1 MANSVMTG
9 GFADYDLE
17 NQQLERRR
25 RMAEMLA
32 QQGMGN
38 EPKGGMV
45 GNVYVAPSWT
55 QQLSAAL
62 DGPMAAY
69 QMRGIDKQQKELG
82 QRKET
87 EMQGER
93 QKFADLLRGTPAS
106 AKVSDDQLAYGG
118 SASDSTTTQ
127 MPAVAANPS
136 EAWNFANSARDPALR
151 GAALAQLLK
160 EDEAFTLKDGERRYK
175 GGKLIAE
182 APRTQEFGTT
192 PQYEKD
198 ASSPTGFVAVV
209 YGKQGERKVIGPANP
224 MNQFTTGTVDAA
236 RSREQKMYEFN
247 NLSAADRQRIQIEAQ
262 RLGISAQDHF
272 FNTGMQAPG
281 ALALPQNAPPPQF
294 GAPQGMPP
302 QGMPQAGMPQRPMPQ
317 GVPAPGTG
325 MRAPGVGQAPQGSSK
340 AILEGELSDASNRL
354 AQAMARGDA
363 ANVERL
369 TVDIQSLQREL
380 GIKTPQTNM
389 TLPRELV
396 GPGTPHAE
404 RLRIMQEERGRQGT
418 PQGAQG
424 MPPQGAPVMSP
435 KNQQALAL
443 EAAKQKQ
450 EMDNK
455 REFNMSGLGSTID
468 DARTLLSE
476 TGKNKPTNSYMG
488 ALTDMAGQIVGY
500 SPDGSAQADKLKSL
514 QGVLTMKMPRME
526 GPQSDKDVQLYREM
540 AGQVGDNTLPVERRL
555 AALDT
560 VEQLWRKYDKSSPQ
574 PTGASGSWGDPPAG
588 AVRRK

>member
-69 QMRGIDKQQKELG
+69 QMRGIDKQQRELG

-118 SASDSTTTQ
+118 AESDSTTTQ

-136 EAWNFANSARDPALR
+136 GAWNFANSARDPALR

-160 EDEAFTLKDGERRYK
+160 EDEAFTLKPGEQRFK
-175 GGKLIAE
+175 GGKVIAGTPE
-182 APRTQEFGTT
+182 KTEFGTT

-198 ASSPTGFVAVV
+198 PSSPTGFVAVQ
-209 YGKQGERKVIGPANP
+209 YGKNGERKVIGPANP
-224 MNQFTTGTVDAA
+224 MNQFTTGTFDAA
-236 RSREQKMYEFN
+236 RTREQKMYEFN
-247 NLSAADRQRIQIEAQ
+247 NLSAADRQRFAIEGQ
-262 RLGISAQDHF
+262 KLGISAQEHF

-281 ALALPQNAPPPQF
+281 APALPPNAPAPAIPGQPAISAPRMQIPPNVQAARDSDRVRILQDELAKNPNDPALQAELRNAQNGRNYAGL
-294 GAPQGMPP
+294 GAGQSQVGLPP
-302 QGMPQAGMPQRPMPQ
+302 AMNPAVTQLTPKGQAAISQEKAGM
-317 GVPAPGTG
+317 
-325 MRAPGVGQAPQGSSK
+325 
-340 AILEGELSDASNRL
+340 
-354 AQAMARGDA
+354 
-363 ANVERL
+363 
-369 TVDIQSLQREL
+369 
-380 GIKTPQTNM
+380 
-389 TLPRELV
+389 
-396 GPGTPHAE
+396 
-404 RLRIMQEERGRQGT
+404 
-418 PQGAQG
+418 
-424 MPPQGAPVMSP
+424 
-435 KNQQALAL
+435 
-443 EAAKQKQ
+443 EA
-450 EMDNK
+450 K

-468 DARTLLSE
+468 DARALLSG
-476 TGKNKPTNSYMG
+476 TGKSKPTNSYMG
-488 ALTDMAGQIVGY
+488 ALVDMAGQTVGY
-500 SPDGSAQADKLKSL
+500 APDGAKEADKLKSL

-526 GPQSDKDVQLYREM
+526 GPQSDKDVALYREM

-574 PTGASGSWGDPPAG
+574 PKGASGSWGATNQSSG
-588 AVRRK
+588 KVRVVNW